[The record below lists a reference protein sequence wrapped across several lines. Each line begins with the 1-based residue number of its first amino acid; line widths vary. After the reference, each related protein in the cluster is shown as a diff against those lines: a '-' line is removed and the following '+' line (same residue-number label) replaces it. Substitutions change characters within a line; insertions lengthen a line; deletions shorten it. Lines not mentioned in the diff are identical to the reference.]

1 MRFDIYL
8 ESGPQHRKTWVFVPS
23 LPGCVAVGP
32 TSEAAIEIART
43 AIGERLDFLSRHGE
57 TIAGAETIDVVVA
70 EHVIERD
77 FLGYAQQFF
86 PPDAEPLTED
96 EARRQLRWAAWSR
109 EELVAAAQAQPEP
122 LTVKPAAGGRSAAAI
137 ISHVAG
143 AEWAYIS
150 STLGTL
156 RGGSAAIAAIERAGE
171 QPWEALAAERR
182 ALIGRLD
189 AMTPEELSRVVE
201 RKGRPHWTARRML
214 RRMLE
219 HESEHVEELRSRL
232 PT

>member
-171 QPWEALAAERR
+171 QPWEALAAERP

>member
-109 EELVAAAQAQPEP
+109 EELVAAAAAQSEP
-122 LTVKPAAGGRSAAAI
+122 LSVRPAAGGRAAAAI

>member
-1 MRFDIYL
+1 MRFDLYL

-32 TSEAAIEIART
+32 TSEAAIEIARN
-43 AIGERLDFLSRHGE
+43 AIGERLDFLRRHGE

-77 FLGYAQQFF
+77 YLGYAQQFF
-86 PPDAEPLTED
+86 PPDAEPLTAD

-109 EELVAAAQAQPEP
+109 EELVAAAGAQPEP
-122 LTVKPAAGGRSAAAI
+122 LTVRPAAGGRSAAAI

-143 AEWAYIS
+143 AEWAYVS
-150 STLGTL
+150 ATLGTL
-156 RGGSAAIAAIERAGE
+156 RGGSAAVAAIERAGE

-189 AMTPEELSRVVE
+189 ALTPEELSRVVE

-219 HESEHVEELRSRL
+219 HESEHVGELRSRL
-232 PT
+232 PA